1 LSEKKQVSDN
11 KFDYLLRKLEKAN
24 DVSPAFAQKIDRQI
38 VRRLQKMGV
47 VADLNAKDGVFK
59 KIAPCLYMVRI
70 KGGGQ
75 VMAQLFRTEKMGLD
89 QDDSAIMQDGKTETR
104 AVLTTSTGHP
114 QEISLNQLVN
124 QMK

>member
-1 LSEKKQVSDN
+1 MAVLEGTKATDRGKKELELSEKKQVSDN

-89 QDDSAIMQDGKTETR
+89 QDDSAIM
-104 AVLTTSTGHP
+104 
-114 QEISLNQLVN
+114 
-124 QMK
+124 